1 MHILVIF
8 LFFQGGE
15 IVELNQYFIHGV
27 VFQKSRKEVSTGL
40 LPFRKYL
47 RRLTPILIKITET
60 HRAEIVS
67 P

>member
-40 LPFRKYL
+40 LLLHSRY
-47 RRLTPILIKITET
+47 ITLEKKCFCDLL
-60 HRAEIVS
+60 AES
-67 P
+67 